1 MYLLYLVRFEL
12 VDSYTALHI
21 SHSLISESDP
31 SLLCLCA
38 SVLRHKLESTL
49 HLALII
55 HPHPLLAAGHL
66 LG

>member
-38 SVLRHKLESTL
+38 SVLRQYSS
-49 HLALII
+49 
-55 HPHPLLAAGHL
+55 
-66 LG
+66 

>member
-12 VDSYTALHI
+12 VGLYTACTSHI
-21 SHSLISESDP
+21 PLFSESDP

-38 SVLRHKLESTL
+38 LVLRHKLESTL
-49 HLALII
+49 HLALITY
-55 HPHPLLAAGHL
+55 PHPLLAAGHL